1 MPLPKSIQA
10 QADAAEAALRQAYP
24 DTHGADNSL
33 PSAAEPVPPI
43 PLPTTQASEVPP
55 PAQPQAQPEV
65 PPQPQPT
72 PQGEDT
78 WEQRYRTLQGIHNR
92 QIGDLK
98 EKLDKLSADHQHLLD
113 RLNTPSPPAAQPQ
126 PTSVSQADAETFG
139 EDLVRMI
146 QRTAEQ
152 TLGPVAQSVE
162 QRLATLEQSLQGT
175 NKVVAQTADEA
186 FFAALREQ
194 VPDFDQINTS
204 DPFLAWLAEEDD
216 LSGNQRQAALTAAG
230 NARDLKRVVKV
241 FNTFK
246 RAAGVATEPASERK
260 ASRLEAQVSPRSTGN
275 GATPATTQASGKPMI
290 TVEQVERFYAD
301 VRRGAYRGNDKLRA
315 DTEAVINDALA
326 DNRIV
331 QRGVHR
337 PAL

>member
-1 MPLPKSIQA
+1 MPLPKQIQA
-10 QADAAEAALRQAYP
+10 QMDAADAALRQAYP
-24 DTHGADNSL
+24 ETHGSSDGLTPAAD
-33 PSAAEPVPPI
+33 PVPPI
-43 PLPTTQASEVPP
+43 PVETVQASEPP
-55 PAQPQAQPEV
+55 PQAQPQPE
-65 PPQPQPT
+65 PKPQPP
-72 PQGEDT
+72 PASED
-78 WEQRYRTLQGIHNR
+78 WEQKYRTLQGIHNKHV
-92 QIGDLK
+92 GDLK
-98 EKLDKLSADHQHLLD
+98 ARLEQLEASNQQLLD
-113 RLNTPSPPAAQPQ
+113 RLNASPPPTAQAQPA
-126 PTSVSQADAETFG
+126 TMNSQDAETFG

-186 FFAALREQ
+186 FFSALREQ